1 VVDAEGGG
9 GERVA
14 GPPTLFPSTTLRAG
28 ELRRVGCRSARSR
41 PKRMKTRVV
50 VARELPTGARELL
63 ERHAELMVNRGEEWS
78 KAELMERL
86 PEAEA
91 LICQLTQK
99 VDAEVLSAGPKLRV
113 VANVA
118 VGYDNIDIK
127 AATARGI
134 AVTNTPGVL
143 DDSTADFT
151 WALLL
156 AVARRV
162 VEGDRLVRSGQWKG
176 WDLML
181 MLGADVHGKT
191 LGIFGLGRIGRRV
204 AERARGFRMRVLYH
218 NRRRL
223 EPGEESALGVEWA
236 EKERLLREADF
247 VTLHVPL
254 TAETRHFIGARELA
268 LMKPAAYLINVAR
281 GPVVDEAA
289 LADALE
295 QKRIAGAALD
305 VFEKAPH
312 VHPKLLTMAPEAS
325 GVVLA
330 PHMASASVET
340 RTRMAMMAA
349 ESVVAVLEGR
359 EPPNLV
365 NREAWE
371 RQAKEA

>member
-1 VVDAEGGG
+1 LEEAA
-9 GERVA
+9 VA
-14 GPPTLFPSTTLRAG
+14 
-28 ELRRVGCRSARSR
+28 
-41 PKRMKTRVV
+41 KVV
-50 VARELPTGARELL
+50 VARELPAEAMRPLEGRFEL
-63 ERHAELMVNRGEEWS
+63 EVNRGEPWS
-78 KAELMERL
+78 KAELMARL
-86 PEAEA
+86 PQAEA

-99 VDAEVLSAGPKLRV
+99 VDAEALKAGPKLRV

-118 VGYDNIDIK
+118 VGYDNIDVA

-151 WALLL
+151 WVLLL

-162 VEGDRLVRSGQWKG
+162 VEGDRLVREGKWKG

-204 AERARGFRMRVLYH
+204 ATRARGFGMRMLYH
-218 NRRRL
+218 ERTRL

-236 EKERLLREADF
+236 EKERLLRQSDF

-254 TAETRHFIGARELA
+254 TAETKHFIGVRELE
-268 LMKPAAYLINVAR
+268 LMKPTAYLINAAR

-289 LADALE
+289 LVEVLE
-295 QKRIAGAALD
+295 RKQIAGAGLD
-305 VFEKAPH
+305 VFEQEPR
-312 VHPKLLTMAPEAS
+312 VHPKLVTMPN
-325 GVVLA
+325 VVLA

-340 RTRMAMMAA
+340 RTRMAVMAA
-349 ESVVAVLEGR
+349 ENVVAVLGGER
-359 EPPNLV
+359 PPNLV
-365 NREAWE
+365 NREVSRKE
-371 RQAKEA
+371 AKEA

>member
-1 VVDAEGGG
+1 
-9 GERVA
+9 
-14 GPPTLFPSTTLRAG
+14 
-28 ELRRVGCRSARSR
+28 
-41 PKRMKTRVV
+41 MKPRVV
-50 VARELPTGARELL
+50 IAREVPAEAMRLL
-63 ERHAELMVNRGEEWS
+63 ERRAELEVNRGEQWS
-78 KAELMERL
+78 KEELTERL
-86 PEAEA
+86 REAEA

-99 VDAEVLSAGPKLRV
+99 VDVEVLAAGPKLKV

-118 VGYDNIDIK
+118 VGYDNIDVA

-162 VEGDRLVRSGQWKG
+162 VDGDRLIRSGQWKG

-223 EPGEESALGVEWA
+223 EPGEEQALGVEWA

-254 TAETRHFIGARELA
+254 TAETRRLIGARELA
-268 LMKPAAYLINVAR
+268 LMKPTAYLINLAR

-295 QKRIAGAALD
+295 QRRIAGAALD

-312 VHPKLLTMAPEAS
+312 VHPKLLTMRPEAS

-340 RTRMAMMAA
+340 RTRMAVMAA
-349 ESVVAVLEGR
+349 ENVVAVLEGKR
-359 EPPNLV
+359 PANLV
-365 NREAWE
+365 NAEAWE
-371 RQAKEA
+371 KQRLATRD